1 MALKFLPH
9 NFLVLVI
16 RILIHIQDNIE
27 LITRVYNTITS
38 RTLESLDLSR
48 VSGSKLVDS
57 R

>member
-16 RILIHIQDNIE
+16 RLMIHFQDNIE

>member
-16 RILIHIQDNIE
+16 RILIHFQDNIE